1 MQMTRHSSPPSLMPK
16 LFCRLPQ
23 ILAQKT
29 LTMKNGTAEI
39 YKLVVSLVCIC
50 MVLLYTVMTIPNAHA
65 DPLKNYEQAKEAAM
79 ITMAREDTQRAIE
92 VIVSRPSAED
102 AMRVFELVVGDLY
115 WQSKNLNAALLIGRA
130 GIQFGLAE
138 AQRAAG
144 HNQALAYVLT
154 SRAKMLAY
162 NLSSFCWPGWQA
174 PGIEIP
180 AVYLAQ
186 GQDLAKTN
194 MRLALQLR
202 KGDLPMSRAWW
213 LMGAHHLAIGHYE
226 RARRAFVE
234 GTRFAI
240 AAQTRESELMLR
252 GYVYLSDMLK
262 HPDNERLASEF
273 GFVLEEL
280 EKSQE
285 GRFFGEQL
293 QTALRVFEHQ
303 RNATDALEPLR

>member
-1 MQMTRHSSPPSLMPK
+1 MQMTRHLTPPSLMPGQFQAAC
-16 LFCRLPQ
+16 LARSITPRVMVAYTLLILTILTALPLQ
-23 ILAQKT
+23 AD
-29 LTMKNGTAEI
+29 
-39 YKLVVSLVCIC
+39 SLQ
-50 MVLLYTVMTIPNAHA
+50 
-65 DPLKNYEQAKEAAM
+65 NYEQAKETAM

-92 VIVSRPSAED
+92 IILSRPTAED
-102 AMRVFELVVGDLY
+102 AMHVFELVVRDLY

-130 GIQFGLAE
+130 GIQFGLTE
-138 AQRAAG
+138 ARRVAG
-144 HNQALAYVLT
+144 HDQALAHVLT
-154 SRAKMLAY
+154 SRSKMLAY

-174 PGIEIP
+174 QGIDIP

-194 MRLALQLR
+194 MRLAKQLR

-213 LMGAHHLAIGHYE
+213 LMGAHHLAVGHYE

-262 HPDNERLASEF
+262 HPDNERLAIEF
-273 GFVLEEL
+273 GFVLAEL

-293 QTALRVFEHQ
+293 ETALLVFEHQ
-303 RNATDALEPLR
+303 RVAAAVR

>member
-1 MQMTRHSSPPSLMPK
+1 MLMTRHASPPLLMLRQYMP
-16 LFCRLPQ
+16 LL
-23 ILAQKT
+23 
-29 LTMKNGTAEI
+29 
-39 YKLVVSLVCIC
+39 LVC
-50 MVLLYTVMTIPNAHA
+50 LLLSASPAGA
-65 DPLKNYEQAKEAAM
+65 DPLKDYERAKEAAM
-79 ITMAREDTQRAIE
+79 VTLAREDTQRAIE
-92 VIVSRPSAED
+92 FIISRASAED
-102 AMRVFELVVGDLY
+102 AMRVFELVVRDLY

-130 GIQFGLAE
+130 GIQFGMAE
-138 AQRAAG
+138 ARRVVG
-144 HNQALAYVLT
+144 HDQALAYVLS

-174 PGIEIP
+174 EGIDIP

-194 MRLALQLR
+194 MRLALQLQ

-213 LMGAHHLAIGHYE
+213 LMGAHHLAIGQYE

-262 HPDNERLASEF
+262 HPDNERLAREF
-273 GFVLEEL
+273 GFVLVEL
-280 EKSQE
+280 DKSQE
-285 GRFFGEQL
+285 GRFFSEQL
-293 QTALRVFEHQ
+293 ETALRVFEKQ
-303 RNATDALEPLR
+303 RGATAVR

>member
-1 MQMTRHSSPPSLMPK
+1 MP
-16 LFCRLPQ
+16 LL
-23 ILAQKT
+23 
-29 LTMKNGTAEI
+29 
-39 YKLVVSLVCIC
+39 LVC
-50 MVLLYTVMTIPNAHA
+50 LLLSASPAGA
-65 DPLKNYEQAKEAAM
+65 DPLKDYERAKEAAM
-79 ITMAREDTQRAIE
+79 VTLAREDTQRAIE
-92 VIVSRPSAED
+92 FIISRASAED
-102 AMRVFELVVGDLY
+102 AMRVFELVVRDLY

-130 GIQFGLAE
+130 GIQFGMAE
-138 AQRAAG
+138 ARRVVG
-144 HNQALAYVLT
+144 HDQALAYVLS

-174 PGIEIP
+174 EGIDIP

-194 MRLALQLR
+194 MRLALQLQ

-213 LMGAHHLAIGHYE
+213 LMGAHHLAIGQYE

-262 HPDNERLASEF
+262 HPDNERLAREF
-273 GFVLEEL
+273 GFVLVEL
-280 EKSQE
+280 DKSQE
-285 GRFFGEQL
+285 GRFFSEQL
-293 QTALRVFEHQ
+293 ETALRVFEKQ
-303 RNATDALEPLR
+303 RGATAVR

>member
-1 MQMTRHSSPPSLMPK
+1 
-16 LFCRLPQ
+16 
-23 ILAQKT
+23 
-29 LTMKNGTAEI
+29 
-39 YKLVVSLVCIC
+39 
-50 MVLLYTVMTIPNAHA
+50 
-65 DPLKNYEQAKEAAM
+65 
-79 ITMAREDTQRAIE
+79 
-92 VIVSRPSAED
+92 
-102 AMRVFELVVGDLY
+102 MRVFELVVRDLY

-130 GIQFGLAE
+130 GIQFGLTE
-138 AQRAAG
+138 AQRVAG
-144 HNQALAYVLT
+144 HDQALAYILT
-154 SRAKMLAY
+154 TRAKMLAY

-174 PGIEIP
+174 SEIDIP

-194 MRLALQLR
+194 MRLARQLR

-240 AAQTRESELMLR
+240 AAQTKESELMLR

-262 HPDNERLASEF
+262 HPENERLASEF
-273 GFVLEEL
+273 GFVLAEL

-293 QTALRVFEHQ
+293 ETALLVFEQQ
-303 RNATDALEPLR
+303 RGAAAVR

>member
-1 MQMTRHSSPPSLMPK
+1 MTRHASLPSL
-16 LFCRLPQ
+16 
-23 ILAQKT
+23 ILRQFKP
-29 LTMKNGTAEI
+29 L
-39 YKLVVSLVCIC
+39 LLIC
-50 MVLLYTVMTIPNAHA
+50 LLLCASPTGA
-65 DPLKNYEQAKEAAM
+65 DPLRDYERAKEAAM
-79 ITMAREDTQRAIE
+79 VTLAREDTQRAIE
-92 VIVSRPSAED
+92 FIIRRASAED
-102 AMRVFELVVGDLY
+102 AMRVFELVVRDLY

-130 GIQFGLAE
+130 GIQFGLTE
-138 AQRAAG
+138 ARRVAG
-144 HNQALAYVLT
+144 HDQALAYVLS

-174 PGIEIP
+174 EGIDIP
-180 AVYLAQ
+180 AVYLTQ

-213 LMGAHHLAIGHYE
+213 LMGAHHLSIGQYE

-262 HPDNERLASEF
+262 HPSNERLAREF
-273 GFVLEEL
+273 GFVLVEL
-280 EKSQE
+280 DKSQE
-285 GRFFGEQL
+285 GRFFSEQL
-293 QTALRVFEHQ
+293 ETALRVFEKQ
-303 RNATDALEPLR
+303 RGATAVR

>member
-1 MQMTRHSSPPSLMPK
+1 MLMIRHTSPQPLMFRQFKP
-16 LFCRLPQ
+16 
-23 ILAQKT
+23 
-29 LTMKNGTAEI
+29 
-39 YKLVVSLVCIC
+39 
-50 MVLLYTVMTIPNAHA
+50 LLLMCLLLCASPAGA
-65 DPLKNYEQAKEAAM
+65 DPLKDYERAKEAAM
-79 ITMAREDTQRAIE
+79 VTLAREDTQRAIE
-92 VIVSRPSAED
+92 FIISRASAED
-102 AMRVFELVVGDLY
+102 AMRVFELVVRDLY
-115 WQSKNLNAALLIGRA
+115 WQSKNLNATLLIGRA
-130 GIQFGLAE
+130 GIQFGLTE
-138 AQRAAG
+138 ARRVAG
-144 HNQALAYVLT
+144 HDQALAYALS

-174 PGIEIP
+174 EGIDIP
-180 AVYLAQ
+180 AAYLSQ

-213 LMGAHHLAIGHYE
+213 LMGAHHLSIGQYE

-262 HPDNERLASEF
+262 HPDNERLAREF
-273 GFVLEEL
+273 GFVLVEL

-285 GRFFGEQL
+285 GRFFSEQL
-293 QTALRVFEHQ
+293 ETALRVFEKQ
-303 RNATDALEPLR
+303 RGATAVR